1 MARLTL
7 VFDVAREG
15 NAVADRLRRLLL
27 PYPAHARIV
36 HTVCIPP
43 ERYAALAEASAQKL
57 GIGACYLADGLYTH
71 ARKLAPGAAPDHEH
85 IRCRKPPDH
94 AFKVLPVYDRHRVR
108 FFIVRTELREHLVPR
123 NAHANRKPGFLA
135 HTPTYLVGRF
145 HGVGTGKAVCYI
157 KPALVYAERLALVGI
172 LGIYLAHH
180 RGIFRVSL
188 KVRLNNFK
196 LGAQLPRLPYSHAG
210 LYPGVFCRLILGEHY
225 AVAHLLRAANRK
237 GLSLKL
243 GLIQPLD
250 ARVARIYIRMKYH
263 SVHMQHLR
271 LR

>member
-145 HGVGTGKAVCYI
+145 HGVWTGKAVCYI
-157 KPALVYAERLALVGI
+157 KPALVYAERLAQVGI

-250 ARVARIYIRMKYH
+250 ARVA
-263 SVHMQHLR
+263 
-271 LR
+271 